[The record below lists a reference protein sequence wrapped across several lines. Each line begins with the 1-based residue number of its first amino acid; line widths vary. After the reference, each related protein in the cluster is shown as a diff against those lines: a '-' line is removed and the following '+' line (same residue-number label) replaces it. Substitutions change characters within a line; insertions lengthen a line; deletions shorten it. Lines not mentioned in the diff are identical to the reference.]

1 MTKKV
6 LRPLEV
12 SREPLFT
19 NKLVE
24 VKEEVQSFLVVCRNL
39 RGAIGMGRIGRN
51 RHIAGGWAVAVVFG
65 ASWCKVGRR
74 LINSVCRLISSTSSA
89 FQSCLASL

>member
-12 SREPLFT
+12 SREPLIT

-24 VKEEVQSFLVVCRNL
+24 VKDLDQSFL
-39 RGAIGMGRIGRN
+39 
-51 RHIAGGWAVAVVFG
+51 
-65 ASWCKVGRR
+65 WCVETFVGR
-74 LINSVCRLISSTSSA
+74 LEWDALGVTDTS
-89 FQSCLASL
+89 LAVG